1 METMSGLDGLGWPN
15 PENEPKPK
23 TMNDT
28 PRTDDQSVRYY
39 NDATGT
45 RIEYV
50 AARFA
55 RQLEREL
62 TQRKRERDEWK
73 AKYIQQ
79 NKDLGCELRDPNGT
93 IWDHAKTLQR
103 ERDEAREVLREIRD
117 NEVNPEDEADKFLR
131 DHLPSELSKVREQR
145 DAVTLR
151 LGETQERMID
161 AEMQR
166 DRLIKS
172 VEPLKYWRD
181 ISECDCSNP
190 LPQGGCLRCDLNRIL
205 KTTNPNEL

>member
-15 PENEPKPK
+15 HEDEPKTKK
-23 TMNDT
+23 TMNSQLEIKLAPT
-28 PRTDDQSVRYY
+28 PETDGEW
-39 NDATGT
+39 N
-45 RIEYV
+45 RIACYDHPQFEQGI
-50 AARFA
+50 AEFA
-55 RQLEREL
+55 RKLE
-62 TQRKRERDEWK
+62 
-73 AKYIQQ
+73 
-79 NKDLGCELRDPNGT
+79 
-93 IWDHAKTLQR
+93 R
-103 ERDEAREVLREIRD
+103 ERDEAW
-117 NEVNPEDEADKFLR
+117 
-131 DHLPSELSKVREQR
+131 EQR

-151 LGETQERMID
+151 LGNTQERMID

>member
-1 METMSGLDGLGWPN
+1 MS
-15 PENEPKPK
+15 
-23 TMNDT
+23 DT
-28 PRTDDQSVRYY
+28 PETDALTAADQHHLEDDNFFPATVYWRMCDMART
-39 NDATGT
+39 
-45 RIEYV
+45 
-50 AARFA
+50 
-55 RQLEREL
+55 LE
-62 TQRKRERDEWK
+62 RERDEWK

-103 ERDEAREVLREIRD
+103 ERDEARGQI
-117 NEVNPEDEADKFLR
+117 EANHKAAL
-131 DHLPSELSKVREQR
+131 VI
-145 DAVTLR
+145 
-151 LGETQERMID
+151 ERMVYEARD
-161 AEMQR
+161 QR

>member
-1 METMSGLDGLGWPN
+1 METVSGLDGLGWPN
-15 PENEPKPK
+15 PENEPKPE

-28 PRTDDQSVRYY
+28 PETDAESNNGSLCDQCVPV
-39 NDATGT
+39 D
-45 RIEYV
+45 
-50 AARFA
+50 FA
-55 RQLEREL
+55 RKLE
-62 TQRKRERDEWK
+62 
-73 AKYIQQ
+73 
-79 NKDLGCELRDPNGT
+79 
-93 IWDHAKTLQR
+93 R
-103 ERDEAREVLREIRD
+103 ERDEARERADTMFAKHANIL
-117 NEVNPEDEADKFLR
+117 DEARNKRDEARGQRDKAWQKIENQAERITYLEGATN
-131 DHLPSELSKVREQR
+131 HATGTPLSKAIEQR